1 VSETREHVAALAGM
15 KPEQVKGYMLIVD
28 DGTRQATVVSNLE
41 RNDMISTLVSVLQ
54 IMATGEEVPET

>member
-1 VSETREHVAALAGM
+1 MPSTRDLVAVLSGTE
-15 KPEQVKGYMLIVD
+15 PEQVKGYMLIVD

-54 IMATGEEVPET
+54 ILATGEEVPET

>member
-1 VSETREHVAALAGM
+1 
-15 KPEQVKGYMLIVD
+15 VKGYMLIVD
-28 DGTRQATVVSNLE
+28 DGTRQATVASNLE